1 LVRSR
6 FSCFNS
12 IVGRNSPPTI
22 AKFQKSKSALSF
34 AQRSIQQRA
43 HHRCHTQ
50 SCPLIRFQRERTVM
64 ALSHAPVTIPSRKTR
79 KNVRSMNAFIE
90 RSWRCSRTCRN
101 AALQISRL
109 THGSPARSNLSSLS
123 CLRSMMQSYPYQQ
136 ETNDD
141 PNRDNFAHECS
152 LMSPL
157 RQTDPKCC
165 RSRSLLFPF
174 GHSDRATGV
183 AWLASWGQSAAG
195 SGSGEGWQRDPY
207 ADDPAF
213 SH

>member
-1 LVRSR
+1 VR
-6 FSCFNS
+6 
-12 IVGRNSPPTI
+12 ITAVTP
-22 AKFQKSKSALSF
+22 
-34 AQRSIQQRA
+34 
-43 HHRCHTQ
+43 Q